1 MKAIDKL
8 MFRTKHDLVYAEI
21 RRAIINCSFA
31 PGERLWISSMA
42 KRLEI
47 SASPIR
53 EALKRL
59 ISENFVVEKGNGLYV
74 APLSAQEFL
83 SMLDVRL
90 ELEKICI
97 RRVADCISDVDIQ
110 RLNDG
115 LEKMK
120 HAIER
125 EDWEAYYIY
134 HRDFHNECFS
144 FCNVPF
150 LVRALIDAWDHHE
163 RGIKFFKLTPWRE
176 RPDFVA
182 HEKLFKAVA
191 SHNADEADNLLEQ
204 NRKRAFG
211 LYREQLT
218 DYISRV

>member
-1 MKAIDKL
+1 MKTIEKL
-8 MFRTKHDLVYAEI
+8 IYRTKHDLVYAEI
-21 RRAIINCSFA
+21 KRAIINCSFA

-59 ISENFVVEKGNGLYV
+59 ISEKFVVEKGNGLYV
-74 APLSAQEFL
+74 ESLSAQEFL

-97 RRVADCISDVDIQ
+97 RRVSDCILDSEIH

-115 LEKMK
+115 LKKMK
-120 HAIER
+120 QAIER

-150 LVRALIDAWDHHE
+150 LVRALMDAWDHHE
-163 RGIKFFKLTPWRE
+163 RGIKFFHLTPWRE
-176 RPDFVA
+176 KPDFVA
-182 HEKLFKAVA
+182 HEKLFKAIA
-191 SHNADEADNLLEQ
+191 SHNADEADKLLEQ

-211 LYREQLT
+211 LYRERLA
-218 DYISRV
+218 DYLS